1 MSKTEDHTT
10 IRGTIKEIFFP
21 LGSRRW
27 LIGKMVKKT
36 IVSPRFMFS
45 MLTMENIKK
54 FVGYFGRL
62 SPSELADKV
71 DRHAPD
77 VQPGASLDL
86 LQQAVGIE
94 DCEPIDFTDSQ
105 KPVVS
110 IVIPVYNQFGYTY
123 NCLKSI
129 KNNSSHVS
137 YEIIIADDC
146 STDDVKRL
154 DEIIHGANII
164 HNAENLRFLMNC
176 NNAAAQARGR
186 YILFLNNDTQVQE
199 GWLSSLVELMES
211 DGRIGM
217 AGSKLVYP
225 DGSLQEAGGIL
236 WRDASA
242 WNYGNRADADRPE
255 YNYVKDVD
263 YISGAAIMIKT
274 SLWKEIGGFDERYAP
289 AYCEDSDLA
298 FEVRK
303 HGFRVVYQPKSV
315 VVHFEGVSNGTNIN
329 AGIKKYQVE
338 NTRKFYEKWRDVLLE
353 EHFPNA
359 ENVFQARD
367 RSRNKKT
374 VVVIDH
380 YVPTYD
386 KDAGSRNVYQ
396 YTRCLVQMGY
406 NVKLIGDNFFKSEPY
421 TSAFEAMGVEVLVGN
436 YYFRNWK
443 AWFRENKDHI
453 DFVWMNRP
461 HISIKY
467 IDFVKQETHAK
478 VIYHVHD
485 LHFVREEKEYR
496 ITGNEDF
503 KKESEKWKP
512 IELELMNKA
521 DVNIT
526 VSADEQKI
534 MNSLVSGEKAMVMPI
549 FAYEEPTVA
558 AAYEPRQK
566 ENILFVGGFNH
577 RPNEDGVLWF
587 MDKIWPVFKQHNP
600 EARFTIAGSNP
611 TDKVKALAGDDVA
624 ITGYISDEELAALYA
639 SCRVC
644 VLPLRFGA
652 GVKGK
657 LIEAMHNGIGI
668 VSTNIG
674 IEGLPGIGNCI
685 SGKDEALDFAEEL
698 IKIYNDAG
706 YLEEK
711 RHLYSRYMKDNFSM
725 EILQMKLKNIF
736 N

>member
-1 MSKTEDHTT
+1 MSKTEDHKT
-10 IRGTIKEIFFP
+10 IKGTVKEIFFP

-36 IVSPRFMFS
+36 IVSPRLMFS
-45 MLTMENIKK
+45 MLSMENIKK
-54 FVGYFGRL
+54 FVGYFGKL

-77 VQPGASLDL
+77 VQPGPSLEL
-86 LQQAVGIE
+86 LQQEAGI
-94 DCEPIDFTDSQ
+94 DACEPIDFTNSQ
-105 KPVVS
+105 KLVVS
-110 IVIPVYNQFGYTY
+110 IVIPVYNQFSYTY

-129 KNNSSHVS
+129 KNNSGDVS

-154 DEIIHGANII
+154 DDIIHGANII
-164 HNAENLRFLMNC
+164 HNTENLRFLLNC
-176 NNAAAQARGR
+176 NNAAAQAKGK

-199 GWLSSLVELMES
+199 GWLSALVDLIES
-211 DGRIGM
+211 DDNIGM
-217 AGSKLVYP
+217 VGSKLVYP

-236 WRDASA
+236 WSDASA
-242 WNYGNRADADRPE
+242 WNYGNKADADRPE

-274 SLWKEIGGFDERYAP
+274 SLWQEIGGFDERYIP

-303 HGFRVVYQPKSV
+303 HGYRVVYQPKSV
-315 VVHFEGVSNGTNIN
+315 VVHFEGVSNGTNVN
-329 AGIKKYQVE
+329 AGIKKYQVD
-338 NTRKFYEKWRDVLLE
+338 NARKFYEKWRDILIE

-359 ENVFQARD
+359 VNVFQARD

-396 YTRCLVQMGY
+396 YTRCLVKLGY

-421 TSAFEAMGVEVLVGN
+421 TSVFEAMGVEVLVGN
-436 YYFRNWK
+436 YYFQNWK
-443 AWFRENKDHI
+443 AWFRENKEHI

-467 IDFVKQETHAK
+467 IDFIKKETQAK

-485 LHFVREEKEYR
+485 LHFVREEKEYK
-496 ITGNEDF
+496 ITGDEAF
-503 KKESEKWKP
+503 RKESEKWKP
-512 IELELMNKA
+512 IELSLMNKA

-526 VSADEQKI
+526 VSADEQKV
-534 MNSLVSGEKAMVMPI
+534 MNNLIPGEKAMVMPI

-558 AAYEPRQK
+558 AAHEPRQK

-587 MDKIWPVFKQHNP
+587 MEKIWPVFKEHNP
-600 EARFTIAGSNP
+600 ETKFTIAGSNP
-611 TDKVKALAGDDVA
+611 TDKVKSLASDDVT
-624 ITGYISDEELAALYA
+624 ITGYISDEELAELYA
-639 SCRVC
+639 TCRVC

-674 IEGLPGIGNCI
+674 IEGLPGIENCI
-685 SGKDEALDFAEEL
+685 IGKDEEQEFAQEL
-698 IKIYNDAG
+698 IRIYNDAD

-711 RHLYSRYMKDNFSM
+711 KHLYSQYMKDNFSM
-725 EILQMKLKNIF
+725 EILQKKLKNIF
-736 N
+736 S